1 MNFLP
6 TRRRAGGRALAV
18 ALAATSLLT
27 AACADSP
34 TAPQAPES
42 ATAPSLATTANIS
55 WWTSLT
61 ITQRGL
67 AIEAEARRWAGATSS
82 QLSNTYRCNCKEFAR
97 YAVKRASRDVEY
109 LTPTVDADGDSY
121 WKGWRLRTNSH
132 VVWVTN
138 YLSGSIGL
146 AQAGNVV
153 QANNRSGGPHSMII
167 KSVTS
172 DYVTVIDANW
182 GGCGIRVRTMSRSR
196 FNYDFPKW
204 SLYKIV

>member
-34 TAPQAPES
+34 TAPEAPES
-42 ATAPSLATTANIS
+42 ETHPSLATTANIS

-61 ITQRGL
+61 VSQRGV

-82 QLSNTYRCNCKEFAR
+82 QLSNSYRCNCKEFGR

-109 LTPTVDADGDSY
+109 LTPTVDGDGDSY

-138 YLSGSIGL
+138 YLSGSI
-146 AQAGNVV
+146 AVANAGNVV
-153 QANNRSGGPHSMII
+153 QANNRNGGPHTMII
-167 KSVTS
+167 SWATS
-172 DYVTVIDANW
+172 DSVRVIDANW